1 MNTKKTDKSSW
12 AIAGS
17 TLIGLG
23 IGFIFLKTSALIF
36 IACILIG
43 LGLGLVIAPFI
54 RNKTE

>member
-1 MNTKKTDKSSW
+1 MNTNRTDKSSW
-12 AIAGS
+12 VIAGS

-23 IGFIFLKTSALIF
+23 AGFIFLKTSALIF
-36 IACILIG
+36 IACIIIG